1 MFTCQLCNGVSKPRQ
16 QPKKV
21 VVERRPKTYINP
33 GGLMSKGWEI
43 VRELIVCAACALS
56 LNKEKEV
63 TESYERR

>member
-16 QPKKV
+16 QPKRV
-21 VVERRPKTYINP
+21 VVEWRFKNYLNP

-43 VRELIVCAACALS
+43 VRELTVCAACALS

-63 TESYERR
+63 TEAYGRR